1 MAPLGPFYA
10 TLPYLSGYLLGGL
23 HRGEMP
29 LRIDSIP
36 LHGHLTI
43 RCCPNN
49 KIRHI
54 TTTLHCDGNLTHST
68 YAFKTQAYDIARMLS
83 HNLCPAHTAAHCA
96 APIVIISHNGQ
107 YSLKYMHFSRWG
119 MRSMISERVCELSV
133 LFLHGTKPLSL
144 THSNSAHFGV
154 PGSRVLHGLWGG
166 PREMMT
172 MSHSAQMNRSS
183 VSYPDISYIQ
193 VEK

>member
-1 MAPLGPFYA
+1 M
-10 TLPYLSGYLLGGL
+10 
-23 HRGEMP
+23 
-29 LRIDSIP
+29 RIDSIP

-68 YAFKTQAYDIARMLS
+68 YAFKTQAYDIARTLS

-119 MRSMISERVCELSV
+119 MRSLISERVCEISV
-133 LFLHGTKPLSL
+133 FSCTEQNLYHLLTQTLPILCPRIQSQYKRALGRTQRDDDYESL
-144 THSNSAHFGV
+144 GSNEPKFGFV
-154 PGSRVLHGLWGG
+154 PGHLIYSSREVKV
-166 PREMMT
+166 EE
-172 MSHSAQMNRSS
+172 
-183 VSYPDISYIQ
+183 SYKII
-193 VEK
+193 